1 MVPLASHSL
10 SLSSLSLLSLSLSH
24 THTLCG
30 AFIICFSQ
38 AMLVWLLLLCLVHMC
53 VHARSQ
59 KLSPERCHE
68 MDAVLE
74 RLEHHPDASLIDP
87 LRVLQEAHAIVCQ
100 QPQLPPPRQNAPT
113 NHALTPSKHTRSHD
127 HSGEHRYGSDNNNN
141 LNNLN
146 NNNNLNNK
154 RSDDNSSSNN
164 SEINRVIRV
173 SPNNTSSIQQHPSTA
188 NSGQAHI
195 SLRERQ
201 RRSPTDAGTSSQSV
215 ACTLT
220 QIRDGR

>member
-1 MVPLASHSL
+1 MNLSLFVSLFVCFSSLFSFLLWCKLVKALRTFDNCWTKQPPTLVRLVPLASHSL
-10 SLSSLSLLSLSLSH
+10 SLSHTHTLSLSLAH

-141 LNNLN
+141 LNNL
-146 NNNNLNNK
+146 
-154 RSDDNSSSNN
+154 
-164 SEINRVIRV
+164 
-173 SPNNTSSIQQHPSTA
+173 TT
-188 NSGQAHI
+188 
-195 SLRERQ
+195 
-201 RRSPTDAGTSSQSV
+201 TT
-215 ACTLT
+215 T
-220 QIRDGR
+220 